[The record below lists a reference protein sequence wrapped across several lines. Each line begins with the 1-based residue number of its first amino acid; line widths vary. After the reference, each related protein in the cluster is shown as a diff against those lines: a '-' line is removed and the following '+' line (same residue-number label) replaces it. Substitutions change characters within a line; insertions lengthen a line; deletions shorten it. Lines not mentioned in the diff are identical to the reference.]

1 MRFIEDIRGDL
12 EIKNI
17 ISLALGIIV
26 LATVLPVAFDTFYT
40 ANTTAWETSVTSLWA
55 LVPLFAIIGVIVAL
69 VAVAVGKKGGI

>member
-1 MRFIEDIRGDL
+1 MRFTEDVRAEL
-12 EIKNI
+12 EVKNI

-26 LATVLPVAFDTFYT
+26 LAAVLPVAFDTFYT
-40 ANTTAWETSVTSLWA
+40 ANTTAWSTSVISLWA